1 MIEIE
6 EVDIFVLDVITNKKY
21 LFQVPMNIKALDL
34 KKKLVLLLSTDNFE
48 FRHHSKLYQDN
59 QIISFEQGD
68 TIYVYKKEEKANTRI
83 EEAYVQNKGNNIEKL
98 TGVFKLCLIK
108 YISDKIIDAK
118 IIKKESLR
126 NIVDEVKSYFVLF
139 IDRYKNININ
149 LNGKKELNIISFA
162 NYVSSEINDNEINNL
177 LTNFD
182 QMYIKD
188 IFNFWDILSK
198 YQKYNKF
205 FDEDLPKILKH
216 SYFEYS
222 ISGIQLLNI
231 FDNKEYFRHYEN
243 CPNKEVKYLLHE
255 IQTNSQNEI
264 NNNNL
269 LKYSKKP
276 FFGMGI
282 YFTNKI
288 DYISYIREKN
298 IFKESFSCNISQ
310 IYYDKNLKQN
320 IKDFKYYTKELP
332 NNPSYE
338 EINRNY
344 SNKKVIKNGIH
355 IVKVKADS
363 RQIISEEELIKKN
376 INTNFVANEY
386 IITEKEQILPLFNIY
401 FKKNDK
407 LIIWRDPSYNTN
419 TQYNFMFKL
428 SQSFIYKNDRMNI
441 YFENNIESAL
451 ELVKRKKFNKIILIS
466 NIGMDLSGKR
476 FVEISRKIL
485 GFPVIAL
492 FFSKNNAHLNWLKDF
507 PNVLF
512 TNSINDFQKFIM
524 NFNEKGLPNLKA
536 EIEHH
541 NKIKLNFQ
549 NNFFSYPK
557 FIKNNN
563 YKNIIFEEFTPYS
576 RKVAIKNIKNMNLLC
591 MDYLGNILFLPQKK
605 INNNYSY
612 IWYITII
619 DDNITLFN
627 NQFYLGFDCNGKK
640 IVKDEFMRKWK
651 INLVNNTYFLF
662 YFESYENILTD
673 FNNQALAQK
682 QNEKFYNQLFAIS
695 DIIEEDDI

>member
-139 IDRYKNININ
+139 IDKNKNININ

-419 TQYNFMFKL
+419 YN
-428 SQSFIYKNDRMNI
+428 
-441 YFENNIESAL
+441 
-451 ELVKRKKFNKIILIS
+451 
-466 NIGMDLSGKR
+466 
-476 FVEISRKIL
+476 
-485 GFPVIAL
+485 
-492 FFSKNNAHLNWLKDF
+492 
-507 PNVLF
+507 
-512 TNSINDFQKFIM
+512 
-524 NFNEKGLPNLKA
+524 
-536 EIEHH
+536 
-541 NKIKLNFQ
+541 
-549 NNFFSYPK
+549 
-557 FIKNNN
+557 
-563 YKNIIFEEFTPYS
+563 
-576 RKVAIKNIKNMNLLC
+576 
-591 MDYLGNILFLPQKK
+591 
-605 INNNYSY
+605 
-612 IWYITII
+612 
-619 DDNITLFN
+619 
-627 NQFYLGFDCNGKK
+627 
-640 IVKDEFMRKWK
+640 
-651 INLVNNTYFLF
+651 
-662 YFESYENILTD
+662 
-673 FNNQALAQK
+673 
-682 QNEKFYNQLFAIS
+682 
-695 DIIEEDDI
+695 

>member
-1 MIEIE
+1 MIDIE

-21 LFQVPMNIKALDL
+21 LFQVPIKIKALDL
-34 KKKLVLLLSTDNFE
+34 KKKLSLLLSTNNFE
-48 FRHHSKLYQDN
+48 FRHHSKLYEDN

-68 TIYVYKKEEKANTRI
+68 TIYVYKKEEKEKTRK
-83 EEAYVQNKGNNIEKL
+83 EESYTENKGNNIEKL
-98 TGVFKLCLIK
+98 TGIFKLFLVK

-118 IIKKESLR
+118 IIKNEKLR
-126 NIVDEVKSYFVLF
+126 IIIEEVKSYIVFF
-139 IDRYKNININ
+139 IDKYKNISINI
-149 LNGKKELNIISFA
+149 NGKKELNIISFA
-162 NYVSSEINDNEINNL
+162 NYISSEINDNEINNL
-177 LTNFD
+177 INNFE
-182 QMYIKD
+182 QIYIKD
-188 IFNFWDILSK
+188 IFNFWDLLGK
-198 YQKYNKF
+198 YQKYGKF
-205 FDEDLPKILKH
+205 FVEDLPKSLKH

-243 CPNKEVKYLLHE
+243 CPNKEVKYLFHE
-255 IQTNSQNEI
+255 IQINPQNEM

-288 DYISYIREKN
+288 DYVSYIREKN
-298 IFKESFSCNISQ
+298 MFKESFSCNISQ
-310 IYYDKNLKQN
+310 IYYNKNLKQN
-320 IKDFKYYTKELP
+320 IKDYKYYTKELP
-332 NNPSYE
+332 QNPTYE
-338 EINRNY
+338 EINNKY
-344 SNKKVIKNGIH
+344 PNKKVIKNGIH

-363 RQIISEEELIKKN
+363 RQIISDDEIIKKN

-386 IITEKEQILPLFNIY
+386 IITEKEQILPLFNID

-407 LIIWRDPSYNTN
+407 LIIWRDPSYNIN
-419 TQYNFMFKL
+419 TQFDFMFKL
-428 SQSFIYKNDRMNI
+428 SQSIIYKNDKMNI

-466 NIGMDLSGKR
+466 NIGKDLSGKR

-485 GFPVIAL
+485 GSPIIAL
-492 FFSKNNAHLNWLKDF
+492 FFSNNNSHLNWLKDF

-512 TNSINDFQKFIM
+512 TNNINDLQKFIM

-536 EIEHH
+536 EIEYH
-541 NKIKLNFQ
+541 NNIKLNFS
-549 NNFFSYPK
+549 NDFFSYPK
-557 FIKNNN
+557 FIKNND
-563 YKNIIFEEFTPYS
+563 YKNIIFDELTPYS
-576 RKVAIKNIKNMNLLC
+576 RKVTIKNIKNLNLLS
-591 MDYLGNILFLPQKK
+591 MDYLGNILFLPQKN

-619 DDNITLFN
+619 YDDITLFN
-627 NQFYLGFDCNGKK
+627 NQFYLGFDNNGKK
-640 IVKDEFMRKWK
+640 IVRDEFMRKWK

-662 YFESYENILTD
+662 YFENYENILTD
-673 FNNQALAQK
+673 INNQALAQK